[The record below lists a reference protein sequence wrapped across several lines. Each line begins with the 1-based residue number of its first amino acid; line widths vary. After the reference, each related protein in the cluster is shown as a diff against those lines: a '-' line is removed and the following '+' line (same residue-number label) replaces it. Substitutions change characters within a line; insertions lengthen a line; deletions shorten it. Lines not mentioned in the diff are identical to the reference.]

1 MALITCTECG
11 KEFSDKAPACPN
23 CGCPTSKVNNTSSGE
38 TRKFNTNLGVIIAHE
53 NYVELIP
60 ANLRSLGRTNR
71 TLYYKN
77 ISGISYL
84 PTSLFRQGY
93 IQFVTPGT
101 EVQKVNILKN
111 GWEKELSRDENTIMI
126 AYSGNK
132 KFKQSCDDFVDFLKS
147 KIG

>member
-1 MALITCTECG
+1 MALIKCPQCG
-11 KEFSDKAPACPN
+11 KEFSNNAPACPL
-23 CGCPTSKVNNTSSGE
+23 CGYPTSKINNTSGE
-38 TRKFNTNLGVIIAHE
+38 TRKLNTKLGVIIAHD

-60 ANLRSLGRTNR
+60 ANLRSLGRTSR

-84 PTSLFRQGY
+84 PTSFYRQGY

-101 EVQKVNILKN
+101 EAQKINVLKN

-126 AYSGNK
+126 AYSANK
-132 KFKQSCDDFVDFLKS
+132 KFKQECTDFVAYLNS
-147 KIG
+147 KIS